1 MTEEAAKE
9 RKDILTKRDT
19 LPMEANQTR
28 PLTRSHNAQRAKDWP
43 TPPRAVTSSAS
54 SLLSS
59 TPPVAAAEIFDPVPP
74 TLSGLLSL
82 AGPIALVD
90 EGRGLRPRPP
100 PPSSMTSFTFSLSTS
115 LRPHLTTAPPTRL
128 TTAPSFRASL
138 DGHHFPSSLD

>member
-1 MTEEAAKE
+1 
-9 RKDILTKRDT
+9 
-19 LPMEANQTR
+19 
-28 PLTRSHNAQRAKDWP
+28 
-43 TPPRAVTSSAS
+43 VTSSAS

-74 TLSGLLSL
+74 TLSGLLYL